1 MSGLVRTTP
10 DRHQLWILHT
20 QIGTRLD
27 VPGYCREPVYGDV
40 EEGREDGGTVEE
52 GEREEVEEEEG

>member
-52 GEREEVEEEEG
+52 GER